1 MRANVGFYVEFIN
14 KHFAVDLSKKTG
26 LILLPIGFVK
36 PFSPIDFL
44 SNTSATSNSSKEV
57 KDFIEGIIES
67 SKRLKLAN
75 IEESILVEYKMSLIN
90 EKNVSNADLVAAI
103 NNAQPQSPNFEIQS
117 SLKNVRITND
127 PNAKEIR
134 ISEDDLFKTI
144 FTEKH
149 SDVIT
154 EAKKR
159 FIGFRQ
165 DREFNKLMRKFK
177 QDPNLYRP
185 KYLDSG
191 NPKSA
196 MKPWFSRSLYDELA
210 KHYQLK
216 TV

>member
-1 MRANVGFYVEFIN
+1 
-14 KHFAVDLSKKTG
+14 
-26 LILLPIGFVK
+26 
-36 PFSPIDFL
+36 
-44 SNTSATSNSSKEV
+44 
-57 KDFIEGIIES
+57 
-67 SKRLKLAN
+67 
-75 IEESILVEYKMSLIN
+75 MSLIN